1 MFFLYNLDI
10 MNRNYFYIALV
21 FLFVAA
27 SGFIFFKYQTEKKIE
42 QKKIYTLL
50 PRTNALAGLVE
61 WKDKQ
66 ANFKNL
72 LKTIEKD
79 RSDVKS
85 MLALAS
91 LFLSEA
97 RVTGNYNYYD
107 NAALKLINEIQSIDP
122 KNFDAIT
129 YKAMIFLSQHHFAE
143 ALVVIKEAEVIN
155 PYSAFLY
162 GLMVDAYVELGN
174 YKEAL
179 IAADKMITIR
189 PDLRSYSRISY
200 LREIHGD
207 FKGAIEAMQM
217 AVDAGSPG
225 DETTEWTRIQL
236 GKLYEY
242 TGDLTNAEI
251 NYAIALTNRPGYAYA
266 NAGMGRIAAAKKE
279 YTKAIGFYKAADS
292 VLNDYSFKD
301 AMAALYS
308 ISGNEQMSQTLNKE
322 VVVIMEDAFKQSK
335 TYDTVGHYADRE
347 MAYAYLNVNNTAK
360 AMEHAL
366 MEYDRR
372 PANIDVN
379 EALAWVY
386 FKQEQYEFALK
397 YIETALST
405 NSQNPELLCR
415 AAFIYYKNNQ
425 QAKAKTL
432 LQTALKTNPSFSI
445 RLKNESEQLLQTI

>member
-1 MFFLYNLDI
+1 
-10 MNRNYFYIALV
+10 MNRKFIYIGLV
-21 FLFVAA
+21 ILFVAA
-27 SGFIFFKYQTEKKIE
+27 SGIIFFNYQAKKKEEKT
-42 QKKIYTLL
+42 KIYALL

-66 ANFKNL
+66 ANFQRL
-72 LKTIEKD
+72 LKTIEND
-79 RSDVKS
+79 RKDVKS
-85 MLALAS
+85 MLALTS
-91 LFLSEA
+91 LYLSEA

-107 NAALKLINEIQSIDP
+107 NAAMKLVNEINSIEP
-122 KNFDAIT
+122 QNFDALT
-129 YKAMIFLSQHHFAE
+129 FKAMIFLSQHHFAE
-143 ALVVIKEAEVIN
+143 ALVVIKEAEAIN

-179 IAADKMITIR
+179 VAADKMITIR

-200 LREIHGD
+200 LREIYGD
-207 FKGAIEAMQM
+207 YNGAIEAMQM

-242 TGDLTNAEI
+242 IGDLTNAEI

-266 NAGMGRIAAAKKE
+266 NAGFGRIAAAKKD
-279 YTKAIGFYKAADS
+279 YTKAISYFSAADS
-292 VLNDYSFKD
+292 VLKDYSFKE
-301 AMAALYS
+301 AIAALYS
-308 ISGNEQMSQTLNKE
+308 ITGKEQMAQTLNNE
-322 VVVIMEDAFKQSK
+322 VIVMMEDAFKQSK
-335 TYDTVGHYADRE
+335 TYDTIGHYADRE

-379 EALAWVY
+379 ENLAWVY
-386 FKQEQYEFALK
+386 YKQEQFEIALK
-397 YIETALST
+397 HIETALST
-405 NSQNPELLCR
+405 NSKNPELLCR
-415 AAFIYYKNNQ
+415 AAFIYNKNKQ
-425 QAKAKTL
+425 QVKAKEL
-432 LQTALKTNPSFSI
+432 LQIALKKNPSFSI
-445 RLKNESEQLLQTI
+445 RLKMEAEQLLKTI

>member
-1 MFFLYNLDI
+1 
-10 MNRNYFYIALV
+10 MNRKFIYAGLV
-21 FLFVAA
+21 ILFAIA
-27 SGFIFFKYQTEKKIE
+27 SGFIFFKYQTDKKIE

-61 WKDKQ
+61 WKVKQ

-97 RVTGNYNYYD
+97 RITGNYNYYD
-107 NAALKLINEIQSIDP
+107 NAALKLINETLSIDP

-143 ALVVIKEAEVIN
+143 ALVVIKEAEAIN

-179 IAADKMITIR
+179 VAADKMITIR

-207 FKGAIEAMQM
+207 YTGAIEAMQM

-225 DETTEWTRIQL
+225 DETTEWTRVQL

-266 NAGMGRIAAAKKE
+266 NAGFGRIATAKKD
-279 YTKAIGFYKAADS
+279 YIKAMAFYALADS
-292 VLNDYSFKD
+292 VLKDYSFKE
-301 AMAALYS
+301 AMAALYAVT
-308 ISGNEQMSQTLNKE
+308 GKEQIAQTLNKE
-322 VVVIMEDAFKQSK
+322 VIVMMEDAFKQSK
-335 TYDTVGHYADRE
+335 TYDTIGHYADRE
-347 MAYAYLNVNNTAK
+347 MAYAYLHVNNTEK
-360 AMEHAL
+360 ALEHAL
-366 MEYDRR
+366 MEYNRR
-372 PANIDVN
+372 PDNIDVN
-379 EALAWVY
+379 EVIAWVY
-386 FKQEQYEFALK
+386 YKKEEYSVALK
-397 YIETALST
+397 YIETALKTQSK
-405 NSQNPELLCR
+405 NPELLCR
-415 AAFIYYKNNQ
+415 AAIIYAKNNQ
-425 QAKAKTL
+425 QSKAKEL
-432 LQTALKTNPSFSI
+432 LQLALKNNPSFSI
-445 RLKNESEQLLQTI
+445 LLKKEAEQLLKTI